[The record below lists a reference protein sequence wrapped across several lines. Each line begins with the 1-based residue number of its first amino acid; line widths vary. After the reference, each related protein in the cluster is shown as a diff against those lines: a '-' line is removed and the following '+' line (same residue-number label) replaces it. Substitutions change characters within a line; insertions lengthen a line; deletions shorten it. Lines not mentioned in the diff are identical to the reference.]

1 MAIIRG
7 GLHGR
12 PSGNVAG
19 VVYGAAR
26 TRTGKAVTARELV
39 FPSNPQTALQM
50 LQRHIFMESLYAT
63 RYLGPT
69 VYQDYFNRSIGQL
82 PGFQS
87 IMSILLKNTNA
98 SEEFRAP
105 PDTPL
110 GNLHFPITCAFT
122 TALGAVGTYEIDWS
136 TEVGINGTAAD
147 TSYIFV
153 VQVPATPSYTRAV
166 NVIGVGPAR
175 SVGHYDGVGLSA
187 GTEYCGCIFFDGVG
201 AAIGNLSLARW
212 EDYTTAV

>member
-39 FPSNPQTALQM
+39 YPSNPQSPGQV
-50 LQRHIFMESLYAT
+50 LQRSIFKQSLSAT
-63 RYLGPT
+63 RNLGASFW
-69 VYQDYFNRSIGQL
+69 QDLFNRAIGQL

-87 IMSILLKNTNA
+87 IMSILMLNTNA
-98 SEEFRAP
+98 SEEFVSP

-110 GNLHFPITCAFT
+110 GNLHVPATLTVVTGAGAAGTVTIT
-122 TALGAVGTYEIDWS
+122 WS
-136 TEVGINGTAAD
+136 TELGINGTAND
-147 TSYIFV
+147 KVYYFV
-153 VQVPATPSYTRAV
+153 VAKDAV
-166 NVIGVGPAR
+166 LDVRYAFWYSAASTLR
-175 SVGHYDGVGLSA
+175 SVGTKEAATGKVATDLVVGIYIVGQGLAEGLVSPVKW
-187 GTEYCGCIFFDGVG
+187 FDVTSH
-201 AAIGNLSLARW
+201 A
-212 EDYTTAV
+212 